1 MGLSFGEIIVI
12 AIFGLIFIG
21 PKDLPKVMRDI
32 GQGIRKLKSY
42 GDNFL
47 KAIDSELADPKK
59 YIKDLDG
66 KLQETFKLDDIKK

>member
-1 MGLSFGEIIVI
+1 MGLSFGEIVVI

-21 PKDLPKVMRDI
+21 PKDFPRVAKEVGRWI
-32 GQGIRKLKSY
+32 GKIKSF
-42 GDNFL
+42 GNDFL
-47 KAIDSELADPKK
+47 KTIDSELADPKK